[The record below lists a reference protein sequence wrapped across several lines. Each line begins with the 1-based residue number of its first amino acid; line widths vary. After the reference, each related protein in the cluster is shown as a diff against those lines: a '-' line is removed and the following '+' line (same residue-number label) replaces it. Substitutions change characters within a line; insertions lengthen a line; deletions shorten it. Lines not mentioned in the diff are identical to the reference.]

1 MVTEVCSLRYL
12 VERRIEGAKILR
24 SQTDLSVAQIAT
36 RVGFA
41 TPSHFTSV
49 FRKHLKTTPN
59 TPIGDRFKP
68 QGVHLRS
75 PRSKKF
81 PQD

>member
-1 MVTEVCSLRYL
+1 MVTEVYSLRYL

-59 TPIGDRFKP
+59 T
-68 QGVHLRS
+68 QHL
-75 PRSKKF
+75 
-81 PQD
+81 